1 MKKSIK
7 IIIGIVVVFLLT
19 IVIDLICIFTINRP
33 IFVISEDYGNY
44 AIYKGLFFNTYNCS
58 EYSIPQIKGKG
69 IKFNC
74 ANIKLE
80 EAKIIDI
87 IDKTKEINNFTCD
100 SALELFYQDD
110 TYNYYYSCIK
120 SKYIVVKYESGY
132 EEEVKNALKRG
143 IIKISDLDKYS
154 IDYIK
159 YEKEVNNDRD

>member
-1 MKKSIK
+1 MKKSVK

-44 AIYKGLFFNTYNCS
+44 AIYKGIFFDTYSCP

-80 EAKIIDI
+80 E
-87 IDKTKEINNFTCD
+87 
-100 SALELFYQDD
+100 
-110 TYNYYYSCIK
+110 
-120 SKYIVVKYESGY
+120 
-132 EEEVKNALKRG
+132 VKNALKRG

-154 IDYIK
+154 INYIK